1 MKLQLK
7 NNLKKYQRLILFYK
21 IKNKGI
27 FMINMVKKG
36 YNKTNKGIKEEVMEV
51 IDIMEDN
58 KDLNGIMM
66 YMILMKEIMS
76 RNILINK
83 ILDNSKDLSI
93 SKKSSNF
100 GGFGGFNDDF
110 FNFTFERAEKL
121 FEEVFGRDELMHAG
135 FFTFKNSNGP

>member
-93 SKKSSNF
+93 SKKVLILVDLAVLMMISLILHL
-100 GGFGGFNDDF
+100 
-110 FNFTFERAEKL
+110 K
-121 FEEVFGRDELMHAG
+121 EL
-135 FFTFKNSNGP
+135 KNCLKKFLVEMN